1 MAATR
6 HAILTGDDLYV
17 ADVRCGD
24 PPAGW
29 TPVRAAEVF
38 GLVLVRDGV
47 VRARVDGV
55 EQTMDP
61 ASVYVERLGSEQQ
74 FAHPHGADRYTE
86 LIPSEPLLAS
96 LLGGDPAVPEG
107 LVFTTPAMALRHRLL
122 CAASARGGGT
132 ASAAAP
138 GNAVTDAATD
148 AFGAAESAVA
158 LVAAALA
165 QLDAR
170 RVASGAP
177 ATASARRRLA
187 DGAREALTAN
197 PRLGLLPL
205 AAELGC
211 SPHHLSRVFRA
222 ATGATLSRYRNRLR
236 AARALERLAG
246 GERDL
251 GGLAAELGFADQA
264 HMTHVVRAES
274 GLPPGRLRAL
284 LAPAPGPGGP

>member
-1 MAATR
+1 MATARRT
-6 HAILTGDDLYV
+6 LLNGDDLCV

-29 TPVRAAEVF
+29 TPLRAADVF

-74 FAHPHGADRYTE
+74 FAHPRGADRYTE
-86 LIPSEPLLAS
+86 LVPSEPLLAS

-107 LVFTTPAMALRHRLL
+107 LVFATPAMALRHRLL
-122 CAASARGGGT
+122 CASADRG
-132 ASAAAP
+132 P
-138 GNAVTDAATD
+138 GD
-148 AFGAAESAVA
+148 AFAAAESAVA
-158 LVAAALA
+158 LTAAALA

-177 ATASARRRLA
+177 ATAAARRRLA
-187 DGAREALTAN
+187 DDAREALAAD

-236 AARALERLAG
+236 AARALERLAD

-251 GGLAAELGFADQA
+251 GGLAADLGFADQA

-274 GLPPGRLRAL
+274 GLPPGRLRSL
-284 LAPAPGPGGP
+284 LAPSAAPHEPIGRA

>member
-1 MAATR
+1 MAVTR
-6 HAILTGDDLYV
+6 HAILTGDDLCV

-24 PPAGW
+24 PPVGW

-74 FAHPHGADRYTE
+74 FAHPRGADRYTE
-86 LIPSEPLLAS
+86 LVPSEPLLAS
-96 LLGGDPAVPEG
+96 LLGGDPTVPEG
-107 LVFTTPAMALRHRLL
+107 LVFTTPAMALRHRLV
-122 CAASARGGGT
+122 CAVS
-132 ASAAAP
+132 
-138 GNAVTDAATD
+138 TD
-148 AFGAAESAVA
+148 AFGVAEPAVA

-177 ATASARRRLA
+177 ATAAARRRLA
-187 DGAREALTAN
+187 DGAREALTAD
-197 PRLGLLPL
+197 PRLGLLAL

-284 LAPAPGPGGP
+284 LAPAPGPDGPTGPRPPP

>member
-1 MAATR
+1 MAVIRRAL
-6 HAILTGDDLYV
+6 LTGDDLCV
-17 ADVRCGD
+17 TDVRCGD

-29 TPVRAAEVF
+29 TPLRAADVF

-74 FAHPHGADRYTE
+74 FAHPRGADRYTE
-86 LIPSEPLLAS
+86 LVPSEPLLAS

-122 CAASARGGGT
+122 CAAAGRG
-132 ASAAAP
+132 P
-138 GNAVTDAATD
+138 GD
-148 AFGAAESAVA
+148 AFRAAESAVA
-158 LVAAALA
+158 LAAAALA

-177 ATASARRRLA
+177 ATAAARRRLA
-187 DGAREALTAN
+187 DGAREALAAD
-197 PRLGLLPL
+197 PRLGLLAL

-284 LAPAPGPGGP
+284 LAPATGPDGTDAPHPPV

>member
-1 MAATR
+1 MAVIR
-6 HAILTGDDLYV
+6 HALLTGDDLFV
-17 ADVRCGD
+17 ADVHCGD

-29 TPVRAAEVF
+29 TPVRPAEVF

-74 FAHPHGADRYTE
+74 FAHPRGADRYTE
-86 LIPSEPLLAS
+86 LVPSEPLLAS
-96 LLGGDPAVPEG
+96 LLGGDPTVPEG
-107 LVFTTPAMALRHRLL
+107 LVFTTPAMSLRHRLL
-122 CAASARGGGT
+122 CAT
-132 ASAAAP
+132 AGRP
-138 GNAVTDAATD
+138 GPGD

-158 LVAAALA
+158 LAAAALA

-177 ATASARRRLA
+177 ATAAARRRLA
-187 DGAREALTAN
+187 DGAREALTADQ
-197 PRLGLLPL
+197 RLGLLDL
-205 AAELGC
+205 AARLGC

-274 GLPPGRLRAL
+274 GLPPGRLRTL
-284 LAPAPGPGGP
+284 LGGSVTSPRGA